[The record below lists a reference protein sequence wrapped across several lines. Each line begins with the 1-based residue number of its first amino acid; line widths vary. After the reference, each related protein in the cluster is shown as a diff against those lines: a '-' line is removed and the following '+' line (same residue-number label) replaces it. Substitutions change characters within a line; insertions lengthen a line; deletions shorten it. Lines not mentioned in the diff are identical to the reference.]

1 MEEYVDIHCHILPG
15 IDDGSSNMEETL
27 QMIEVAYNDGIR
39 TIITTPHYHEGR
51 FKNKVAEY
59 EAALNDVKRQV
70 KDKYPDLNLYLG
82 CEIYYSHECI
92 DLLDK
97 QELPTM
103 AGSRYILLEFSPGKE
118 YSYIKKS
125 LQKCLFA
132 GYLPILA
139 HVERYKSIEQ
149 DIDLVED
156 LINMGAYIQVNAN
169 SIIGKSGGRS
179 KKFTRNLLQRDMVH
193 FIGTDSHNMNSRSPS
208 IKKCVN
214 HINKRYGTTYLEKW
228 LVDNPRK
235 ILNKEYI

>member
-1 MEEYVDIHCHILPG
+1 
-15 IDDGSSNMEETL
+15 
-27 QMIEVAYNDGIR
+27 
-39 TIITTPHYHEGR
+39 
-51 FKNKVAEY
+51 
-59 EAALNDVKRQV
+59 
-70 KDKYPDLNLYLG
+70 
-82 CEIYYSHECI
+82 
-92 DLLDK
+92 
-97 QELPTM
+97 
-103 AGSRYILLEFSPGKE
+103 
-118 YSYIKKS
+118 
-125 LQKCLFA
+125 
-132 GYLPILA
+132 
-139 HVERYKSIEQ
+139 VERYKSIEQ